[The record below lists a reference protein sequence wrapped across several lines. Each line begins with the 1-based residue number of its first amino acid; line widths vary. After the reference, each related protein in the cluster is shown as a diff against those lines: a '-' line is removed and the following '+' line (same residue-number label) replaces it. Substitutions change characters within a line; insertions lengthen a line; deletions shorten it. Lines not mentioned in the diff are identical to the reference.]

1 MREWIRLLG
10 YARRY
15 WFLLIISVLLMA
27 IFGAM
32 TAARVLLIKVVLGRV
47 LRPGLDAMPEP
58 LFKIP
63 VINYQIYLENFFPQ
77 SIHNI
82 FTIVAITIVVVFALR
97 GICDYLGDYLTNFVG
112 FSAVTDLRNQVFEKV
127 LRHGAAFFEA
137 TSTGRLMSSIMNDI
151 DKIQVASS
159 DMFADHAAAD
169 LLRVRLA
176 AGHFRNRLAAGAF
189 QPRAVSV
196 RSVAD
201 RAAGQTYPP
210 HEPQNAGR
218 GGRPESG
225 LAGSHRRTSGGKGVR
240 GGEV

>member
-1 MREWIRLLG
+1 MFSGQGSIR
-10 YARRY
+10 RR
-15 WFLLIISVLLMA
+15 
-27 IFGAM
+27 
-32 TAARVLLIKVVLGRV
+32 T
-47 LRPGLDAMPEP
+47 P

-63 VINYQIYLENFFPQ
+63 VVNYQIYLENFFPQ

-159 DMFADHAAAD
+159 DMFAD
-169 LLRVRLA
+169 LLRQIFSALGLA
-176 AGHFRNRLAAGAF
+176 AGHFRDRLAAGAF
-189 QPRAVSV
+189 QPRAVSL
-196 RSVAD
+196 
-201 RAAGQTYPP
+201 RAAADGATRQAHPA
-210 HEPQNAGR
+210 HQPQDAGR
-218 GGRPESG
+218 GGRSESG
-225 LAGSHRRTSGGKGVR
+225 AAGSDCRSSGGESVR